1 MINLQNSW
9 LISRSPDNKAVPRR
23 PRRQGPRPSLFVPEI
38 SFELLVKKQ
47 VKRLEEPSLRCV
59 ELVHE
64 EMQRIIQHCS
74 NYSTQVEKKT
84 LFLCPHLL
92 QIHTHTRSWSHR
104 FICQE
109 LQRFPKL
116 HEAIVEVVTSL
127 LRKRLPI
134 TNEMVQTSSRT
145 PASDWLQS
153 LGRVI
158 LLVAGSQLGCNRAG
172 LHQHQAPRLCRRL
185 RSHE

>member
-1 MINLQNSW
+1 MRFVAPTAGFL
-9 LISRSPDNKAVPRR
+9 SPP
-23 PRRQGPRPSLFVPEI
+23 QGPRPSLFVPEV

-74 NYSTQVEKKT
+74 NYSTQVSEGRRGPTPAEKENRGRV
-84 LFLCPHLL
+84 FV
-92 QIHTHTRSWSHR
+92 R
-104 FICQE
+104 QE

-127 LRKRLPI
+127 LRKRLPV
-134 TNEMVQTSSRT
+134 TNEMVANSPPAAAFDESPNEASVFSRPRCTTWWPSSWPTSTPSTRTLQT
-145 PASDWLQS
+145 PA
-153 LGRVI
+153 
-158 LLVAGSQLGCNRAG
+158 GS
-172 LHQHQAPRLCRRL
+172 
-185 RSHE
+185 

>member
-1 MINLQNSW
+1 MLTCCP
-9 LISRSPDNKAVPRR
+9 LPLPPK
-23 PRRQGPRPSLFVPEI
+23 GPRPSLFVPEV

-74 NYSTQVEKKT
+74 NYSTQVGGAEAA
-84 LFLCPHLL
+84 LAPPV
-92 QIHTHTRSWSHR
+92 RSEGQLR
-104 FICQE
+104 PPVFVLQE

-127 LRKRLPI
+127 LRKRLPV
-134 TNEMVQTSSRT
+134 TNEMVASSRRSAAAAFNENQNK
-145 PASDWLQS
+145 ASVFSLLRCITWL
-153 LGRVI
+153 
-158 LLVAGSQLGCNRAG
+158 
-172 LHQHQAPRLCRRL
+172 P
-185 RSHE
+185 